1 MAHQLRIYR
10 GPCEESA
17 TKPAPIT
24 NNSPNQVTVSV
35 DEVLPLL
42 ADAVAS
48 QRTWLKDFKDDEI
61 TISADLYEVLLA
73 YQIFMAPGIR
83 PIRSTQSEH
92 ESGRRATAWPFS
104 ALRAILSAG
113 VPAHA
118 LCRPLAGVVD

>member
-1 MAHQLRIYR
+1 MQHDAAHEFLPPTACKDTSMAHQLRIYR

-17 TKPAPIT
+17 TKSAKISK
-24 NNSPNQVTVSV
+24 NSPNQVTVSV

-73 YQIFMAPGIR
+73 YQYFRR
-83 PIRSTQSEH
+83 P
-92 ESGRRATAWPFS
+92 S
-104 ALRAILSAG
+104 A
-113 VPAHA
+113 
-118 LCRPLAGVVD
+118 